1 MKLAKE
7 TREKSRRPNGIMSMT
22 HELLKIMPRRTMYN
36 RMNKMK
42 KIAKY
47 SISNRVALNVVA
59 SLAGVDVQKIL
70 SKHDD
75 GGQELAEFSDAIS
88 RFDFESGEVK
98 RTKVV
103 KPEKR
108 KNDKSPYDMP
118 LGKYGIDLELVKDC
132 RIQKPYRKPVIE
144 ALLTL
149 ETRIRKTLKAGD
161 SVTGTDLVS
170 EASKQG
176 VFTRSVRSEQDGLDQ
191 LYRGVFLW
199 FRNPPGH
206 RKVEYSKED
215 AVKMVLFVDYLIRL
229 FDDLYN
235 KRI

>member
-1 MKLAKE
+1 MKLVKE
-7 TREKSRRPNGIMSMT
+7 ARASPRPNETMSIT
-22 HELLKIMPRRTMYN
+22 RELLKKMASSTMYY

-47 SISNRVALNVVA
+47 SISNEVALDVVA
-59 SLAGVDVQKIL
+59 SLAGIDVRRIL
-70 SKHDD
+70 SKHD
-75 GGQELAEFSDAIS
+75 GQELAEFREAIS
-88 RFDFESGEVK
+88 RFDFDSGKVK
-98 RTKVV
+98 RTRIV
-103 KPEKR
+103 KPEKQN
-108 KNDKSPYDMP
+108 NDKSPYDMP
-118 LGKYGIDLELVKDC
+118 LKKYGIDQELVDDC
-132 RIQKPYRKPVIE
+132 RIQKPYRKAVSE

-149 ETRIRKTLKAGD
+149 ETRIRKTLKADD
-161 SVTGTDLVS
+161 SVTGIDLVS

-176 VFTRSVRSEQDGLDQ
+176 VFDRSVKSERDGLNQ

-215 AVKMVLFVDYLIRL
+215 AVKMVLFIDYLIRL

>member
-1 MKLAKE
+1 MPEQRPRSNE
-7 TREKSRRPNGIMSMT
+7 TMSIT
-22 HELLKIMPRRTMYN
+22 RELLKIIPSRTMYN

-47 SISNRVALNVVA
+47 SISNRVALDVVA
-59 SLAGVDVQKIL
+59 SLAGIDVQKVL
-70 SKHDD
+70 SKQDD
-75 GGQELAEFSDAIS
+75 GRQELAEFRDAIS

-98 RTKVV
+98 RTRAV
-103 KPEKR
+103 KPKKR

-118 LGKYGIDLELVKDC
+118 LGKYGIDLELVNDC
-132 RIQKPYRKPVIE
+132 RIHKPYRKPVSE

-149 ETRIRKTLKAGD
+149 ETRMRKTLKAGD
-161 SVTGTDLVS
+161 SVTGTNLVS

-176 VFTRSVRSEQDGLDQ
+176 VFTRSVQSEQDGLNQ

-199 FRNPPGH
+199 FRNPQGH

-215 AVKMVLFVDYLIRL
+215 AVKMVLFIDYLIRL

>member
-1 MKLAKE
+1 
-7 TREKSRRPNGIMSMT
+7 
-22 HELLKIMPRRTMYN
+22 
-36 RMNKMK
+36 MNKMK
-42 KIAKY
+42 KIVKY
-47 SISNRVALNVVA
+47 SISNGVAFDVVA
-59 SLAGVDVQKIL
+59 SLAGIDVQKVL
-70 SKHDD
+70 SKQDD
-75 GGQELAEFSDAIS
+75 GRQELAEFRDAIS

-98 RTKVV
+98 RTRAV

-118 LGKYGIDLELVKDC
+118 LGKYGIDLELVNDC
-132 RIQKPYRKPVIE
+132 RIHKPYRKPVSE

-149 ETRIRKTLKAGD
+149 ETRMRKTLKAGD
-161 SVTGTDLVS
+161 SVTGTNLVS

-176 VFTRSVRSEQDGLDQ
+176 VFTRSVQSEQDGLNQ

-199 FRNPPGH
+199 FRNPQGH

-215 AVKMVLFVDYLIRL
+215 AVKMVLFIDYLLRL